1 MRFYVGSWTMI
12 MATMTARRRG
22 ARRIRRRKK
31 RRRATTTLPVLV
43 PLMMEAS
50 FVCSAEA
57 TLHATLH

>member
-31 RRRATTTLPVLV
+31 RRRATTTLLV

-57 TLHATLH
+57 TRHATLY